1 MTTEELN
8 TLKDRAYK
16 TVVEHGFHEDVKP
29 DAFYLGL
36 VMSEAGE
43 AINADRKG
51 LHADAKG
58 FEEDEANGLQ
68 FAENFKKHVKDSVED
83 EIADIVIRLLDFAG
97 LKGYELSTDEYLD
110 SFILSALEELKTSGL
125 PGLLLIFIYA
135 LSYNSR
141 FHDLEKCVCRTIRII
156 SGCFDKMTGG
166 SDKDLWW
173 FVEKKMRFNK
183 QRPMLNGKKY

>member
-1 MTTEELN
+1 MDTEKLN
-8 TLKDRAYK
+8 ALKEQAYK
-16 TVVEHGFHEDVKP
+16 TAVEHGFHEDVKP
-29 DAFYLGL
+29 VTFYFGL

-51 LHADAKG
+51 LHADAKA
-58 FEEDEANGLQ
+58 FEEDEANGLP
-68 FAENFKKHVKDSVED
+68 FAENFKKNVKDSVED

-97 LKGYELSTDEYLD
+97 LKGYELS
-110 SFILSALEELKTSGL
+110 FISYYQQNNHVFLRELKECGLSGVL
-125 PGLLLIFIYA
+125 FQLMGSLSDALDENCTGLGIIALLSVF
-135 LSYNSR
+135 S
-141 FHDLEKCVCRTIRII
+141 D
-156 SGCFDKMTGG
+156 CFGMFTG

>member
-1 MTTEELN
+1 MDTEKLN
-8 TLKDRAYK
+8 ALKERAYK
-16 TVVEHGFHEDVKP
+16 TAAEHGFHEDVKP
-29 DAFYLGL
+29 VIFYFGL

-58 FEEDEANGLQ
+58 FEEDEANGLP
-68 FAENFKKHVKDSVED
+68 FAENFKKHIKDGVED

-97 LKGYELSTDEYLD
+97 LKGYELSLISCYQQSKHL
-110 SFILSALEELKTSGL
+110 FLRELKKCGLSGVL
-125 PGLLLIFIYA
+125 FQLMGTLSDALDENCTGQGIIALLSVFSDY
-135 LSYNSR
+135 
-141 FHDLEKCVCRTIRII
+141 FGMFT
-156 SGCFDKMTGG
+156 GCE
-166 SDKDLWW
+166 KDLWW

>member
-1 MTTEELN
+1 MNTEKLNALKEL
-8 TLKDRAYK
+8 AYK

-29 DAFYLGL
+29 VVFYFGL

-58 FEEDEANGLQ
+58 FEEDEANGLP
-68 FAENFKKHVKDSVED
+68 FAENFKKYIKDSVED

-97 LKGYELSTDEYLD
+97 LKGYELSLISCYQQSKHL
-110 SFILSALEELKTSGL
+110 FLRELKKCGLSGVL
-125 PGLLLIFIYA
+125 FQLMGGLSDDLDVNCIDSGINGLLCIFSDY
-135 LSYNSR
+135 
-141 FHDLEKCVCRTIRII
+141 FGMFT
-156 SGCFDKMTGG
+156 G

-173 FVEKKMRFNK
+173 FVERKMKYNE

>member
-1 MTTEELN
+1 MNTEKLN
-8 TLKDRAYK
+8 ALKEQAYK
-16 TVVEHGFHEDVKP
+16 TAVEHGFHEDVKP
-29 DAFYLGL
+29 VVFYFGL

-58 FEEDEANGLQ
+58 FEEDEANGLP
-68 FAENFKKHVKDSVED
+68 FAENFKKHIKDGVED

-97 LKGYELSTDEYLD
+97 LKGYELSL
-110 SFILSALEELKTSGL
+110 LSCYQQSKHLFLRELKKCGLSGIL
-125 PGLLLIFIYA
+125 FQLMGGLGDALDENCIDSGINGLLCIFSDY
-135 LSYNSR
+135 
-141 FHDLEKCVCRTIRII
+141 FGMFT
-156 SGCFDKMTGG
+156 G

-173 FVEKKMRFNK
+173 FVERKMKYNE

>member
-1 MTTEELN
+1 MNTEKLN
-8 TLKDRAYK
+8 ALKERAYK
-16 TVVEHGFHEDVKP
+16 TAVEHGFHEDVKP

-58 FEEDEANGLQ
+58 FEEDQANGLP

-97 LKGYELSTDEYLD
+97 LKGYELSFISYYQESNHVFLQHLKKCGLSGVLFQLMGSLSNAFEQD
-110 SFILSALEELKTSGL
+110 STGPCIN
-125 PGLLLIFIYA
+125 GLLSVF
-135 LSYNSR
+135 S
-141 FHDLEKCVCRTIRII
+141 D
-156 SGCFDKMTGG
+156 CFGMFTG

-173 FVEKKMRFNK
+173 FVERKMKYNE

>member
-1 MTTEELN
+1 MDTEKLN
-8 TLKDRAYK
+8 ALKEQAYK
-16 TVVEHGFHEDVKP
+16 TAVEHGFHEDVNP

-58 FEEDEANGLQ
+58 FEEDEANGLP
-68 FAENFKKHVKDSVED
+68 FAENFKKNVKDSVED
-83 EIADIVIRLLDFAG
+83 EIADIVIRLLDLAG
-97 LKGYELSTDEYLD
+97 LKGYELS
-110 SFILSALEELKTSGL
+110 FISYYQQNNHVFLRELKECGLSGVL
-125 PGLLLIFIYA
+125 FQLMGSLSDALDENCTGQGIIALLSVF
-135 LSYNSR
+135 SDC
-141 FHDLEKCVCRTIRII
+141 FGMFT
-156 SGCFDKMTGG
+156 GCE
-166 SDKDLWW
+166 KDLWW

>member
-1 MTTEELN
+1 MNTEKLN
-8 TLKDRAYK
+8 VLKERAYK
-16 TVVEHGFHEDVKP
+16 TAAEHGFHEDVKP

-51 LHADAKG
+51 LHANAKG
-58 FEEDEANGLQ
+58 FEEDEANGLP
-68 FAENFKKHVKDSVED
+68 FAENFKKNVKDSVED

-97 LKGYELSTDEYLD
+97 LKEYELS
-110 SFILSALEELKTSGL
+110 FISYYQQNYHVFLRELKECGLSGVL
-125 PGLLLIFIYA
+125 FQIMGA
-135 LSYNSR
+135 LSDALDEN
-141 FHDLEKCVCRTIRII
+141 CTGQCII
-156 SGCFDKMTGG
+156 ALLSVFSDYFGMFTGCE
-166 SDKDLWW
+166 KDLWW